1 MNFKTLYNSYHRSPL
16 PSSCTLHSDRS
27 GIHLFSINRPD
38 DFPDYL
44 CKDGKFKLLRKISKE
59 ESGSV
64 DPTNTKKRTKEEKK
78 LAKKIKKEKEKSG
91 KEKAVQGVATNFI
104 SRPIYVFQ
112 KQATESDAEAS

>member
-1 MNFKTLYNSYHRSPL
+1 M
-16 PSSCTLHSDRS
+16 
-27 GIHLFSINRPD
+27 HLFFLNRPD

-64 DPTNTKKRTKEEKK
+64 HLTNTKKRTKEEKK

-91 KEKAVQGVATNFI
+91 KEKAVQGIATNFI

-112 KQATESDAEAS
+112 KQETGTDVEAS